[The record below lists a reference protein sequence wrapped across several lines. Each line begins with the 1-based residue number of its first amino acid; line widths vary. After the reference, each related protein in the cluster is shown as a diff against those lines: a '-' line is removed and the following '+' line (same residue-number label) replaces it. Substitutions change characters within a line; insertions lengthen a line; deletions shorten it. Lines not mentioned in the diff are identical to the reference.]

1 MPVKSH
7 LRRIALTAPVALL
20 VWVVGSFLFA
30 TTLRISGPRTAW
42 AQDPAQLEEGA
53 RIYAE
58 NCAVCHGADGQGRV
72 GATLAKD
79 WPSIRPDLCIKTTIE
94 NGITGTPMVA
104 WSQANGGPLTGEQI
118 DALVAY
124 ILTWE
129 TGGPREILPSP
140 TFVPARTYS
149 PIPDVEGDP
158 NRGAALYVQNCA
170 VCHGES
176 GQGRVGA
183 TLAKNF
189 PSIRPDLT
197 VKSAISNGIAGSP
210 MPAWSQANGG
220 PLSEVEI
227 NDLTAFVLVL
237 PGNSQVTQVVPAT
250 QTPAELNPWL
260 TGWGGLALAVF
271 VFLLL
276 VGIILWSQS
285 RRKA

>member
-1 MPVKSH
+1 
-7 LRRIALTAPVALL
+7 
-20 VWVVGSFLFA
+20 
-30 TTLRISGPRTAW
+30 
-42 AQDPAQLEEGA
+42 
-53 RIYAE
+53 
-58 NCAVCHGADGQGRV
+58 
-72 GATLAKD
+72 
-79 WPSIRPDLCIKTTIE
+79 
-94 NGITGTPMVA
+94 
-104 WSQANGGPLTGEQI
+104 
-118 DALVAY
+118 
-124 ILTWE
+124 
-129 TGGPREILPSP
+129 
-140 TFVPARTYS
+140 
-149 PIPDVEGDP
+149 
-158 NRGAALYVQNCA
+158 
-170 VCHGES
+170 
-176 GQGRVGA
+176 
-183 TLAKNF
+183 
-189 PSIRPDLT
+189 